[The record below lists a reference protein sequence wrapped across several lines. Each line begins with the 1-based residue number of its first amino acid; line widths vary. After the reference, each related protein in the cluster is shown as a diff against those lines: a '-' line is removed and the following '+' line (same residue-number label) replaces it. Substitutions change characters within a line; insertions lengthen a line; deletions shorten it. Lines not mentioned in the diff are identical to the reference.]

1 MIKWL
6 TFFLLLF
13 SLKLIAQNGY
23 ITLTGEIVDNESGET
38 LPFVSIYLEGTSIGT
53 SSNKD
58 GIFEFHIP
66 EKLRDSKVNISMIGY
81 ISVAIEPSNFNS
93 YQTIRLKENVLTLSE
108 VIVTAKQ
115 LSAKQIIKK
124 AYESLDDNYPLEP
137 YLLEGFVRDLQKED
151 STYIELL
158 ECAAK
163 FSYERY
169 DVKHEPRVELQA
181 IRRNYITNKHP
192 WNKEWERK
200 NSIAD
205 LIEDDFIRFNYGPI
219 KVGRG
224 WKYEIESILPFDKRQ
239 VYKIVGVDNPY
250 SQATLYIDVDS
261 YAFVRIEYNRAAK
274 KRSYYK
280 RRLSNGQQEIAY
292 NLTLEY
298 QEYKG
303 KWYLKYQ
310 KEEDTWAIFKGL
322 ESNKLLF
329 TKYPKKE
336 LFINRIITQ
345 EEIGHYDFQANLDIT
360 KSIENHSEQYNPD
373 FWKNYNAPILTKELS
388 KIEQYLKQTQINV
401 KSDTK

>member
-1 MIKWL
+1 M
-6 TFFLLLF
+6 
-13 SLKLIAQNGY
+13 
-23 ITLTGEIVDNESGET
+23 
-38 LPFVSIYLEGTSIGT
+38 
-53 SSNKD
+53 
-58 GIFEFHIP
+58 
-66 EKLRDSKVNISMIGY
+66 
-81 ISVAIEPSNFNS
+81 
-93 YQTIRLKENVLTLSE
+93 
-108 VIVTAKQ
+108 
-115 LSAKQIIKK
+115 
-124 AYESLDDNYPLEP
+124 
-137 YLLEGFVRDLQKED
+137 
-151 STYIELL
+151 
-158 ECAAK
+158 
-163 FSYERY
+163 
-169 DVKHEPRVELQA
+169 
-181 IRRNYITNKHP
+181 
-192 WNKEWERK
+192 
-200 NSIAD
+200 
-205 LIEDDFIRFNYGPI
+205 
-219 KVGRG
+219 
-224 WKYEIESILPFDKRQ
+224 
-239 VYKIVGVDNPY
+239 
-250 SQATLYIDVDS
+250 YIDVDS